1 MSALMLEPTG
11 IKLAAAAALSILT
24 LLSGFW
30 LSRTG
35 KPYNTWFFNLHKLI
49 AVAMIVLL
57 VIGVFNLVQSVEL
70 QTVLVAVAMGMGALL
85 FLALVIS
92 GAMLSLDVYP
102 RISLKVHRIA
112 PLLALA
118 ASAFTVFMLVG
129 YRV

>member
-1 MSALMLEPTG
+1 MTSDAPAC
-11 IKLAAAAALSILT
+11 LAASAWN
-24 LLSGFW
+24 GYF
-30 LSRTG
+30 
-35 KPYNTWFFNLHKLI
+35 